1 MGICTA
7 ENAYCMLPV
16 GERMEKKDW
25 CVFEIRIES
34 HSYYKVVWYLGVEA
48 AFYSA
53 DAIML

>member
-1 MGICTA
+1 
-7 ENAYCMLPV
+7 V

-53 DAIML
+53 DAIMLWMAYQVAVASIIW